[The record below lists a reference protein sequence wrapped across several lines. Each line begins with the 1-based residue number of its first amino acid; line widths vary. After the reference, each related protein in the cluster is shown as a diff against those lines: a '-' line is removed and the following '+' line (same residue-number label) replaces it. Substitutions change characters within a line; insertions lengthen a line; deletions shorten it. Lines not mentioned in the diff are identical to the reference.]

1 MSNKINTRFSEYTNG
16 YNFFFSFK
24 LKLIFLSFICD
35 ASIEITYDEN
45 LQCKSIQLT

>member
-1 MSNKINTRFSEYTNG
+1 MDTI
-16 YNFFFSFK
+16 FFFSFK